1 MRSTYLS
8 WCRYHNMGPWPWLI
22 FINVVW
28 AGLFAYLLLRPEV
41 QWASYNKNTK
51 QLNIDAS
58 LVNITMSQPTRSL
71 GRPKSPDPLRLGSAD
86 EHLGSGLFVHGDLVV
101 NDQTR
106 IHGDLHVHGKS
117 NHNACNVKSGCTCTE
132 ISYETVKCTGDS
144 VICASYS
151 NSHGRIDL

>member
-1 MRSTYLS
+1 
-8 WCRYHNMGPWPWLI
+8 MGPWPWLI

-51 QLNIDAS
+51 QLDIDAS
-58 LVNITMSQPTRSL
+58 LVNITLAKPTPML
-71 GRPKSPDPLRLGSAD
+71 GRQKKQDHLRLGSAD
-86 EHLGSGLFVHGDLVV
+86 ELLGAGLIIHGDLVV
-101 NDQTR
+101 
-106 IHGDLHVHGKS
+106 HGES
-117 NHNACNVKSGCTCTE
+117 NHNSCNLDSGCTCTE
-132 ISYETVKCTGDS
+132 ISYQTVECTGDS

>member
-8 WCRYHNMGPWPWLI
+8 WCRYQNMGPWSWLI

-28 AGLFAYLLLRPEV
+28 AGLFAYLLLRPDV
-41 QWASYNKNTK
+41 QWASYDKKTK
-51 QLNIDAS
+51 QLDIDAS

-71 GRPKSPDPLRLGSAD
+71 GRPTSPDPLRLGTS
-86 EHLGSGLFVHGDLVV
+86 EELLGAGLIIHGDLVV
-101 NDQTR
+101 
-106 IHGDLHVHGKS
+106 HGES
-117 NHNACNVKSGCTCTE
+117 NHNACNLESGCTCTE
-132 ISYETVKCTGDS
+132 ISYQTTECTGDS